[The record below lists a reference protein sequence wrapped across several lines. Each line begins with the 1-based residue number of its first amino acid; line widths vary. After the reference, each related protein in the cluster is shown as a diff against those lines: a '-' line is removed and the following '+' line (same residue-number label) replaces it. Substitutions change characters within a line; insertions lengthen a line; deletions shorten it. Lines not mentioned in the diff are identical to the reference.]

1 MVMLVMIYR
10 GVKNSG
16 RGVWCKSTCGGA
28 FMCTNDVINYPHMPI
43 DMLGIY
49 WLLFFCFLFVVLF
62 VCRILVTDI
71 SGVG

>member
-1 MVMLVMIYR
+1 
-10 GVKNSG
+10 
-16 RGVWCKSTCGGA
+16 
-28 FMCTNDVINYPHMPI
+28 MCTNDVINYPHMPI